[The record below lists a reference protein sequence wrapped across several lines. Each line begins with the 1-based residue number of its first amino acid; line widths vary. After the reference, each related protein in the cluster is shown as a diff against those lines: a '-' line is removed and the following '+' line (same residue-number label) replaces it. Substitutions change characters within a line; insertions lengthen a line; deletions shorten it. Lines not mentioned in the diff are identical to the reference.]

1 MIVRS
6 AHAGNSRN
14 GFYKTGISTWKQ
26 SLGWEFSF
34 LEQEEKDQLL
44 MPSEPYY
51 LYGTTNVSSRGSK
64 SRLLTR
70 IWTKPMLVCG
80 VLNIPRVQELWTTI
94 EPGSGLRG
102 LGAWG
107 QQPQNQQYTHTH
119 TPHTVYMHAHTHTPQ
134 TIAYTTH
141 TEITDWRSPCS
152 NELTN

>member
-6 AHAGNSRN
+6 THAGNNRN

-44 MPSEPYY
+44 MPSEPYC

-119 TPHTVYMHAHTHTPQ
+119 HTHSCL
-134 TIAYTTH
+134 TH
-141 TEITDWRSPCS
+141 SHIYRHI
-152 NELTN
+152 LTSHTHHIQSTCMHIHTHHKP